1 MNILLFII
9 ALIAMGL
16 GSLAGLGGG
25 IIIKP
30 VLDLLHFDA
39 LLVSGLSSLT
49 VLSIAITSSAKHIY
63 RKRFDERSAF
73 LVLGALLGGLLGN
86 LVLFAYEVDTLQ
98 STQSLMLAIT
108 LGFILVLMPFRKK
121 WKSFSIEDRAVF
133 VIMGLLLGM
142 LSSFLGIGGGP
153 INFFVLYVLF
163 KLENKELAAASVFI
177 VAAAQVSKLFFV
189 SRFDFSYLLF
199 MIPGGIIGG
208 YMGAYFTNKINLK
221 TRAIIF
227 YLSIFAMIVVNLYNY
242 GLFDMLMK

>member
-9 ALIAMGL
+9 ALVAMGL

-30 VLDLLHFDA
+30 ILDLLHFDA

-63 RKRFDERSAF
+63 RKRFNERSTF
-73 LVLGALLGGLLGN
+73 LVVGALFGGLIGN
-86 LVLFAYEVDTLQ
+86 LILFSYEVENLQ

-108 LGFILVLMPFRKK
+108 LGVILVLTPFKKK
-121 WKSFSIEDRAVF
+121 WKSFSIEDRAVY
-133 VIMGLLLGM
+133 VLVGLMLGG

-153 INFFVLYVLF
+153 INFFLLYVLF
-163 KLENKELAAASVFI
+163 RLENKELAAASVFI
-177 VAAAQVSKLFFV
+177 VAAAQVSKLMFIP
-189 SRFDFSYLLF
+189 RFDLSYLWF

-208 YMGAYFTNKINLK
+208 YLGAFYNNKINTK
-221 TRAIIF
+221 TTGIIF
-227 YLSIFAMIVVNLYNY
+227 YTSIFVMILINLYNY
-242 GLFDMLMK
+242 GLF